1 MRKEEV
7 KNYTITTDGPSGLE
21 FELHLMPQFFNSAV
35 CLEQSHTHTYY
46 QIIWFRRGYGIHQV
60 DFVDYPV
67 DDNTLFFIAP
77 GQVHSFHGSRDCE
90 GVIIRFNASF
100 MADEQSSES
109 IFLKY
114 DIFNAYDSLPYYK
127 ITDAE
132 SDHLYILVQAMRIE
146 LSLNSA
152 FAHKDYMQYLVRLF
166 LIRVQ
171 RAGTR
176 RAVQKLS
183 VSCVA
188 HRSFVRFRQLQH
200 STLSIKEIGYQL
212 GFEDP
217 SYFVKFFK
225 RMTGQMPKE
234 FRKDCEV
241 QQRLSASV
249 SSSKNT
255 NIMKQKIG
263 IPTADGKL
271 FPHFGKAPHVTVFD
285 VEDEKILN
293 KEVLTAPEH
302 AHGAMPKFLQ
312 GLGVTDVICG
322 GLGAGAIQLLEQ
334 MAIRIHG
341 GAPADDVDAVVDA
354 YLKGTLVL
362 GDRTCHHDGC
372 GGDHHHHQ

>member
-7 KNYTITTDGPSGLE
+7 KNYTITTDGQSGLE

-146 LSLNSA
+146 LSLKSA

-183 VSCVA
+183 VSCMA
-188 HRSFVRFRQLQH
+188 HRSFVRFRQLLEKH
-200 STLSIKEIGYQL
+200 FREIHTVKEYAEMLHVSRPVRSPTMSPRAPTSRPCRSST
-212 GFEDP
+212 
-217 SYFVKFFK
+217 
-225 RMTGQMPKE
+225 T
-234 FRKDCEV
+234 
-241 QQRLSASV
+241 A
-249 SSSKNT
+249 SSSKPNASCS
-255 NIMKQKIG
+255 
-263 IPTADGKL
+263 IPRS
-271 FPHFGKAPHVTVFD
+271 VSRRS
-285 VEDEKILN
+285 
-293 KEVLTAPEH
+293 
-302 AHGAMPKFLQ
+302 
-312 GLGVTDVICG
+312 
-322 GLGAGAIQLLEQ
+322 AISW
-334 MAIRIHG
+334 ASRI
-341 GAPADDVDAVVDA
+341 PPISSSFSSV
-354 YLKGTLVL
+354 
-362 GDRTCHHDGC
+362 
-372 GGDHHHHQ
+372 